1 MKNYKD
7 DEGKDTTDLVNA
19 YHKWQLNVPINY
31 HIMPFDVWEEAWQ
44 KSAEY
49 HLETINNM
57 SQEMDRLTDFI
68 DSLTIDLAIK
78 NNRIQ
83 DGKDKE

>member
-19 YHKWQLNVPINY
+19 YHKWQLNIPLNY
-31 HIMPFDVWEEAWQ
+31 RIMPFDVWKEAWI

-49 HLETINNM
+49 HSETINNM
-57 SQEMDRLTDFI
+57 SKEIDKLADFI
-68 DSLTIDLAIK
+68 DSLTIDLAVQKGHIK
-78 NNRIQ
+78 
-83 DGKDKE
+83 E